1 MPFHICLVRARLQDS
16 SGLYRNPHFQKT
28 RREAMIFGFIALART
43 KGRLR
48 ATVQPCLGS
57 SDEIEEYMPICFP
70 NSIERLLEIT
80 LLLKSR

>member
-1 MPFHICLVRARLQDS
+1 
-16 SGLYRNPHFQKT
+16 
-28 RREAMIFGFIALART
+28 MIFGFIALART

-80 LLLKSR
+80 LLLKNR